1 MDRLPDFSDSP
12 EGITKGN
19 HQYEVVV
26 LAPWTAILLCLE
38 VLMDVSRAALKAVLC
53 NRRKVGADSMRA
65 LDRGRSKLE

>member
-1 MDRLPDFSDSP
+1 MDRPPDFSDSP

-26 LAPWTAILLCLE
+26 LAPWTAILLGLE

-53 NRRKVGADSMRA
+53 KRRKVERIA
-65 LDRGRSKLE
+65 

>member
-26 LAPWTAILLCLE
+26 LAPWTAILRCLE
-38 VLMDVSRAALKAVLC
+38 VLMNVSSAALKAVLC
-53 NRRKVGADSMRA
+53 EDAHVGADSMRA
-65 LDRGRSKLE
+65 LDRGRNRLE

>member
-1 MDRLPDFSDSP
+1 MVLGVTLKAICMDRPPDFSDSP

-53 NRRKVGADSMRA
+53 KRRKVERIA
-65 LDRGRSKLE
+65 